1 MEGPCA
7 SAREVFCTCSFEC
20 LIFKRQCSFLRALTE
35 HIEYIKDE
43 EISVML
49 DYMFHVGPKT
59 IPSEHVVVVAA
70 ARKSAS
76 PPHVSACFLNYVAI

>member
-1 MEGPCA
+1 VEGPCA

-43 EISVML
+43 EISVM
-49 DYMFHVGPKT
+49 VGLYVSCWTEDNT
-59 IPSEHVVVVAA
+59 IGTRGSCCCCA
-70 ARKSAS
+70 
-76 PPHVSACFLNYVAI
+76 